1 MGKVI
6 PMRLSLVKMF
16 VAGLVIAS
24 AALVAQAQ
32 TRPDLNGTWK
42 MNPTQSRF
50 ADPDA
55 APKDVVIRFEQ
66 RGQTL
71 HETLTVVSAGGKS
84 TVSLNYALNGS
95 VSINHVDDE
104 EIRSTASWSGDELVL
119 AWNDKGGT
127 FTRRFTFSD
136 KGRRITV
143 NSQDTNPDG
152 QTDDLF
158 VFEKQ

>member
-1 MGKVI
+1 
-6 PMRLSLVKMF
+6 MRPSLRIF
-16 VAGLVIAS
+16 VVGLAIAS
-24 AALVAQAQ
+24 ATLVVTAQ

-50 ADPDA
+50 SDPDA
-55 APKDVVIRFEQ
+55 APKDVVLKFEQ
-66 RGQTL
+66 QGQTL
-71 HETLTVVSAGGKS
+71 HETLTVVNAGGKS

-119 AWNDKGGT
+119 AWSDKGGT

-136 KGRRITV
+136 KGRKITV
-143 NSQDTNPDG
+143 NSHDTSPEG

-158 VFEKQ
+158 IFDKQ